1 MIIFKHSFS
10 TKQEQ
15 CNDHHGGMK
24 FCQNLYQSCK
34 CCRCNRPVWL
44 YACKQ
49 SDWCLKY
56 KLSIISVRCHSQ
68 YTCPKLR
75 YWYLN
80 SYRPSLLGQV
90 VEVNVHKAECAGAL
104 PHMFNDIIERMAY
117 LIQITWVT
125 FHLAKTWISDTDTD
139 ILQKSNVI
147 KQI

>member
-1 MIIFKHSFS
+1 
-10 TKQEQ
+10 
-15 CNDHHGGMK
+15 
-24 FCQNLYQSCK
+24 
-34 CCRCNRPVWL
+34 
-44 YACKQ
+44 
-49 SDWCLKY
+49 
-56 KLSIISVRCHSQ
+56 LSIISVRCHSQ